1 MFEIILKETKDFL
14 RDRSNVFF
22 FLIFPVLLVFLLG
35 NLLSNLDKAEEAIGE
50 VKIHYMVEAENVV
63 DIMTIEGFVSEVSD
77 EQNIFFDKTTDLE
90 ASKDNVEN
98 GNIAS
103 IVVFT
108 GNPLEIQIYEGI
120 DRIKNRTINSI
131 INGFSQVN
139 KAVNVIIKSN
149 PMSIMDSM
157 NSKASNDVFIKQ
169 KDLGIQRTMLDYYA
183 ITMISMLSFMCIM
196 LGTMCFMGERQNNTI
211 YRLKIAPIIQVKLFL
226 AKILGLLPQVVLQMT
241 ILMTVS
247 VLVFGAKYSS
257 NMFDNLYLF
266 FMFLVV
272 TFTVIL
278 IGAVIGLFV
287 KKNPSVITFP
297 IIWVMMFLSGTY
309 SKEVFI
315 DGVTQKMPIYQIQE
329 AAFDLVIFGRYDR
342 VNTVIIIC
350 SSISLIMLIIG
361 AIGFSRRGEQ

>member
-35 NLLSNLDKAEEAIGE
+35 NLLSNPDKAEEAIGE

-157 NSKASNDVFIKQ
+157 NSKASNDDLMKQ
-169 KDLGIQRTMLDYYA
+169 KDLWIQRTMLDYSA
-183 ITMISMLSFMCIM
+183 
-196 LGTMCFMGERQNNTI
+196 
-211 YRLKIAPIIQVKLFL
+211 
-226 AKILGLLPQVVLQMT
+226 
-241 ILMTVS
+241 
-247 VLVFGAKYSS
+247 
-257 NMFDNLYLF
+257 
-266 FMFLVV
+266 
-272 TFTVIL
+272 
-278 IGAVIGLFV
+278 
-287 KKNPSVITFP
+287 
-297 IIWVMMFLSGTY
+297 
-309 SKEVFI
+309 
-315 DGVTQKMPIYQIQE
+315 
-329 AAFDLVIFGRYDR
+329 
-342 VNTVIIIC
+342 
-350 SSISLIMLIIG
+350 ISLMYIL
-361 AIGFSRRGEQ
+361 